1 MRFEGVGV
9 SAGSLL
15 GGVIFKVW
23 GGRLLFRASGALSLV
38 CCGLHGLIQVL
49 AMRCDMH
56 QEGASDR
63 PGFSKVDTR
72 DCSADAEKQ

>member
-1 MRFEGVGV
+1 MSRHPLTINAC
-9 SAGSLL
+9 S
-15 GGVIFKVW
+15 KVY
-23 GGRLLFRASGALSLV
+23 GGRLLFRAAGALSLV

-56 QEGASDR
+56 QEGDSDR

-72 DCSADAEKQ
+72 DCSVDAEKQ

>member
-1 MRFEGVGV
+1 MKT
-9 SAGSLL
+9 SPHSPC
-15 GGVIFKVW
+15 FKVY
-23 GGRLLFRASGALSLV
+23 GGRLLFRAAGALSLV

-56 QEGASDR
+56 QEEGASDR

-72 DCSADAEKQ
+72 DCSVDAEKQ